1 MCEHY
6 IARGLCTDF
15 PDWTIAVA
23 GCESCVKIGYDYGR
37 SVTGVE
43 HEVEPDLNEEDQ
55 VLVPD
60 PQEERM
66 MVATSSEVCTAV
78 CIDFFL
84 RLFKYRGLDS
94 CLESVIVICIL
105 WLQVLKELG
114 LDAVDLLD
122 DEGID
127 MGMDK
132 DSVRYSTAQRQLNK
146 HTRATRVQHA
156 CDTRA
161 TRVRHAC
168 DTRARVL
175 NFTTHVRARAHYAYV
190 MNASTNYTCTMC
202 TYNMA
207 LYVYILY
214 SFFGLLLLQRRRPS
228 QVCTVIV
235 TQCQLQRCERV
246 LTKAG

>member
-84 RLFKYRGLDS
+84 RLFKCRGLDS
-94 CLESVIVICIL
+94 CLETVIVICIL
-105 WLQVLKELG
+105 WFQALKELG
-114 LDAVDLLD
+114 LDAVDLPD

-132 DSVRYSTAQRQLNK
+132 DSDRSDSRSIVSHSDRGLSDAGQRDLSLSDAGQRDLSLSDTGQRDLSVSDAGQRDLSDTGLSDAGQSSLPFSDDSPTVTNWRDVPLPDSTP
-146 HTRATRVQHA
+146 
-156 CDTRA
+156 
-161 TRVRHAC
+161 
-168 DTRARVL
+168 
-175 NFTTHVRARAHYAYV
+175 
-190 MNASTNYTCTMC
+190 
-202 TYNMA
+202 
-207 LYVYILY
+207 
-214 SFFGLLLLQRRRPS
+214 GRRRNVARRRAMGGELWEETF
-228 QVCTVIV
+228 VCSS
-235 TQCQLQRCERV
+235 
-246 LTKAG
+246 